1 MQTTTASTKGM
12 NAMGTITAEMHR
24 MRIRQNA
31 AVSIR
36 MFRNIFLYLYASA
49 FKDLRRNL
57 KLTTGHHHF
66 YRVYLD

>member
-12 NAMGTITAEMHR
+12 NATGTITAEMHR

-36 MFRNIFLYLYASA
+36 MFRNIFLYLYA
-49 FKDLRRNL
+49 FKRIY
-57 KLTTGHHHF
+57 GGI
-66 YRVYLD
+66 